1 MPPEEIVNVA
11 SVPVTV
17 DPKTAEDRG
26 DNFTPTDEPLVLDNH
41 GNSIDTT
48 DLSADTLQALVD
60 GAEKD
65 GAAATAPAAAPP
77 AAAPAAAPAPDEG
90 EEVARQNGGQIPK
103 GRFNEVN
110 TARKAAEA
118 RAADLEAENARLK
131 AQAAAPVAP
140 TAPAAAP
147 APAAP
152 AFDMSAQERAYTEAL
167 LDGDTDKALKIRG
180 EINDHILTTA
190 EQRASTRIRGELT
203 AEQQATALQ
212 EASDAAIAAYP
223 FLNTA
228 EGATALRIVVA
239 ARDAYIAEG
248 LKPHLALNKAVAEV
262 APRFAPAPVPP
273 SRESTAAAPAVDTRS
288 AEAIKRGAAD
298 SNLQPPAIVNGI
310 GNRATQGRIDVTSMT
325 EAQFEALPDAEK
337 KKLRGD

>member
-1 MPPEEIVNVA
+1 MATEELVNVTN
-11 SVPVTV
+11 VPVTV

-26 DNFTPTDEPLVLDNH
+26 DNFTPTDDPLPLDND
-41 GNSIDTT
+41 GNSIDTA
-48 DLSADTLQALVD
+48 DLSADALQALVD

-65 GAAATAPAAAPP
+65 GTPAAPAPAAATT
-77 AAAPAAAPAPDEG
+77 AAADEG

-110 TARKAAEA
+110 NARKTAEA
-118 RAADLEAENARLK
+118 RAAELLAENERLR
-131 AQAAAPVAP
+131 AASTAAA
-140 TAPAAAP
+140 APAAAAPTAAP
-147 APAAP
+147 AAAAP
-152 AFDMSAQERAYTEAL
+152 AFDMLAQERAYTEAL

-203 AEQQATALQ
+203 AEQQASALQ
-212 EASDAAIAAYP
+212 EATDAALVAYP
-223 FLNTA
+223 YLDTA

-239 ARDAYIAEG
+239 TRDAYIADG

-262 APRFAPAPVPP
+262 APRFAPAPATP
-273 SRESTAAAPAVDTRS
+273 SRESTAAAPATDTRTANALS
-288 AEAIKRGAAD
+288 RGAAD

-310 GNRATQGRIDVTSMT
+310 GNRATQGRIDVTTMT

>member
-1 MPPEEIVNVA
+1 MATEELVNVTN
-11 SVPVTV
+11 VPVTV

-26 DNFTPTDEPLVLDNH
+26 DNFISTDEPLLLDNN
-41 GNSIDTT
+41 GDSIDTT
-48 DLSADTLQALVD
+48 DLSADALQALVD
-60 GAEKD
+60 GAETE
-65 GAAATAPAAAPP
+65 G
-77 AAAPAAAPAPDEG
+77 AAAPAPAPAATSVPATDEG

-110 TARKAAEA
+110 NARKTAEA
-118 RAADLEAENARLK
+118 RAAELLAENERLR
-131 AQAAAPVAP
+131 AAAAAPAV
-140 TAPAAAP
+140 AP

-152 AFDMSAQERAYTEAL
+152 AVTTASAAPAFDMLAQERAYTEAL

-212 EASDAAIAAYP
+212 EASDAAIVAYP
-223 FLNTA
+223 YLNTP

-239 ARDAYIAEG
+239 TRDAYIAEG

-262 APRFAPAPVPP
+262 APRFAPVPATP
-273 SRESTAAAPAVDTRS
+273 SRESTAATPATDTRT
-288 AEAIKRGAAD
+288 ADALRRGAAD

-310 GNRATQGRIDVTSMT
+310 GNRATQGRIDVTTMT
-325 EAQFEALPDAEK
+325 EAQFEALPEAEK

>member
-1 MPPEEIVNVA
+1 MAEELVTV
-11 SVPVTV
+11 SEVPVTV

-26 DNFTPTDEPLVLDNH
+26 DNFTPTDDEPVLDNN
-41 GNSIDTT
+41 GDSIDTAGLT
-48 DLSADTLQALVD
+48 AEALQALVD
-60 GAEKD
+60 GAE
-65 GAAATAPAAAPP
+65 GTTAPAPAP
-77 AAAPAAAPAPDEG
+77 APAAAPAQAADEG

-110 TARKAAEA
+110 TARKNAEA
-118 RAADLEAENARLK
+118 RAAELEAENARLK
-131 AQAAAPVAP
+131 AQ
-140 TAPAAAP
+140 TSAPAAPAP
-147 APAAP
+147 ALAAPAAP
-152 AFDMSAQERAYTEAL
+152 AFDMTAQERAYTEAL

-203 AEQQATALQ
+203 AEQQANALQ
-212 EASDAAIAAYP
+212 EASDAALVTYP

-239 ARDAYIAEG
+239 TRDAYIAEG
-248 LKPHLALNKAVAEV
+248 MKPHLALNKAVAEV
-262 APRFAPAPVPP
+262 APKFAPAPSTP
-273 SRESTAAAPAVDTRS
+273 SRESTAAAPAVDTRTVK
-288 AEAIKRGAAD
+288 AVERGAAD
-298 SNLQPPAIVNGI
+298 SLLQPPAIVNGL

-325 EAQFEALPDAEK
+325 EAQFEALPEAEK